1 MESVKF
7 NATFT
12 WLPSPS
18 MFLPKSPPLW
28 GHSPVSW
35 AGTMVPQGAGGC
47 HNPEVT
53 HLWAG
58 QTQWCHRGPGGC
70 RGLAA
75 SHEVPA
81 AIAAP
86 PGLGSASTGP
96 AAESAAGNAPG
107 RWRCPP
113 WWGGHWP
120 WEGGHFS
127 AEILYKSR
135 GPPRSFTPR
144 RPSLTS
150 NSALCSPRSWTP
162 TLSLESC
169 WQTATETMATK
180 WAPWRPLAGRVGE
193 EEKSTS
199 SSPPCGQSAHTA
211 EWVMG
216 SAVPGRAC
224 GNTAP
229 PTHDGETRGPSIH
242 WSITQPW
249 TEVWPWH
256 SQPRERTLRTWCSVR
271 EADTEGHTD
280 CDSTDGTRPEQAD
293 PRHREWVPG
302 CQGLGRGWEWLLMRR
317 EGFLLGWWKLLELE
331 VIVAQLCSKC
341 HFKNG
346 WKK

>member
-1 MESVKF
+1 MERVKF

-70 RGLAA
+70 RGPAA

-127 AEILYKSR
+127 AGILYKSR

-169 WQTATETMATK
+169 WQTATETTATNVSPVETPGWESRGGGEK
-180 WAPWRPLAGRVGE
+180 HLLFTSTWAVSSHCWVSDGVGSPRPCLWKHSSTNTWWRNTWSLHTLEHHSAMNRGVALTLTTTWTDPEDMMLSERSRHRRTHRLWFHWWETSRTGRSQTQRVGSWLSRAGEGMGVTADE
-193 EEKSTS
+193 ERGF
-199 SSPPCGQSAHTA
+199 PFG
-211 EWVMG
+211 VMK
-216 SAVPGRAC
+216 APGIR
-224 GNTAP
+224 GNSCT
-229 PTHDGETRGPSIH
+229 
-242 WSITQPW
+242 
-249 TEVWPWH
+249 
-256 SQPRERTLRTWCSVR
+256 TLY
-271 EADTEGHTD
+271 
-280 CDSTDGTRPEQAD
+280 
-293 PRHREWVPG
+293 
-302 CQGLGRGWEWLLMRR
+302 
-317 EGFLLGWWKLLELE
+317 
-331 VIVAQLCSKC
+331 
-341 HFKNG
+341 
-346 WKK
+346 